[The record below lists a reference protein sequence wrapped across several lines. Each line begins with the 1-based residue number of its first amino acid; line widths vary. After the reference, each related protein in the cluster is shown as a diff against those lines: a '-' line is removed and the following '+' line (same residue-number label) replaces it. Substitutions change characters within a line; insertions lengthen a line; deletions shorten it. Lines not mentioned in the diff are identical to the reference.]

1 MSNSIQEQ
9 KFDQSFLD
17 KNLEKTMSTM
27 MGGKKKRS
35 KSKTSKK
42 SKSKKT
48 TKISKRRKM
57 RGGGFTEEY
66 IQFLTPYDFEKV
78 EIIENGTKMKISC
91 HGNEMH
97 FTAPNLSSI
106 NPMTTITYINPPL
119 NNTIEKIQF
128 GLIEDRLNKFKEA
141 CDGYPHNNGLG
152 YNMPPK
158 YPRVNN
164 EQVVGGKKKKRT
176 TKSKSKSK
184 TSKSKTT
191 KKKSTKSHKGGFK
204 TRIHY
209 MSDSA
214 VNGVQKLVGTTVN
227 GLNSFMNQLE
237 NKFEQSV
244 KAAESVKIG
253 DQRLIHNGGAK
264 KKKSKTSKSKKTTK
278 KSTKKSTKK
287 KTTKRRKMR
296 GGSTGSDF
304 ALTLNSRGPAN
315 YPDNGWFNGKQLFHT
330 FTKTGDYIPNSQL
343 PYAAAPISTLSNP
356 NPQNII
362 TGYDNLGQQWE
373 PVKH

>member
-48 TKISKRRKM
+48 TKISKKRKM
-57 RGGGFTEEY
+57 RGGLAEQPNLTKFIENDLSF
-66 IQFLTPYDFEKV
+66 ITPYGFENV
-78 EIIENGTKMKISC
+78 EIIDDGKKIKITC
-91 HGNEMH
+91 HEKEMH
-97 FTAPNLSSI
+97 INFPNDLE
-106 NPMTTITYINPPL
+106 
-119 NNTIEKIQF
+119 NT
-128 GLIEDRLNKFKEA
+128 LIEYSNKNSKIINFSENIFEILDEFKNSCTGNHISE
-141 CDGYPHNNGLG
+141 
-152 YNMPPK
+152 
-158 YPRVNN
+158 
-164 EQVVGGKKKKRT
+164 EVVGGKKKKRT
-176 TKSKSKSK
+176 TKSK
-184 TSKSKTT
+184 SKSKTT

-204 TRIHY
+204 TRISS

-214 VNGVQKLVGTTVN
+214 VTGVQKLVGTTVK
-227 GLNSFMNQLE
+227 GLNSFMSELE
-237 NKFEQSV
+237 HKFDQSV

-264 KKKSKTSKSKKTTK
+264 KRKSKSKTSKSKKTTK
-278 KSTKKSTKK
+278 KTTKKKTTKKSTKK
-287 KTTKRRKMR
+287 RKMR

-373 PVKH
+373 PIRH